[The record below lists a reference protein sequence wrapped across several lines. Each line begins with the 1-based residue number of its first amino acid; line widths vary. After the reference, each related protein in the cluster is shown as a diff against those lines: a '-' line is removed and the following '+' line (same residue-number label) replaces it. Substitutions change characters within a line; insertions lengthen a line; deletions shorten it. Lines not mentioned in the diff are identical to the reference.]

1 MLDVVAHPLHEA
13 VELMENLHIKYT
25 VIVTESTS
33 KKFLRQED
41 CFYVIRQHICDD
53 GSYDIIVAAKMGK
66 EV

>member
-13 VELMENLHIKYT
+13 VELMETLDVKYT
-25 VIVTESTS
+25 VTVTEATS

-41 CFYVIRQHICDD
+41 CFYVIQQHVSND
-53 GSYDIIVAAKMGK
+53 GSYKLIVAAKMGK